1 MATYVVSDIHGCFNT
16 FRRLL
21 DTLSFDETQ
30 DRLWL
35 IGDIVNR
42 GPASLSML
50 RWAQK
55 HDHCLNMVLGN
66 HDLHLLAVREGVVR
80 ACVHDTLAEVLAAP
94 DADVLCE
101 WLRRRPLA
109 HAEGK
114 WLLLHA
120 GLLPDWNTN
129 RALALAQEA
138 ATVIG
143 GAHWRDFA
151 TEIYGDTPTRWDDS
165 LSGNAR
171 WRTIVNVLTR
181 LRICTPT
188 EKCAFLIAARWKTR
202 QAAICR
208 GLKRGKNR
216 RTKQRLF
223 SATGRRWGFIGVRI
237 CCVWIAAVCGATTDG
252 DALGRR
258 ANFSSSGGGTMNMS
272 ASKLQLSD
280 SGRLLHLL
288 TLEDLP
294 PKIIYS
300 LFAAADKFAAHK
312 PSPDARPLSGKLF
325 VNIFFESS
333 TRTRTAFEAS
343 ARQLGADVVNLDRIT
358 MSGETKSETLR
369 DTVLTIAAMGAA
381 GIALRHG
388 ENGAAVQ
395 AAAAAPPNFA
405 VPILPS
411 LTAETA
417 KTPIRL
423 RG

>member
-188 EKCAFLIAARWKTR
+188 GEMRLSYSGEVENTPSGYLPWFEAWEKPPDKTTV
-202 QAAICR
+202 IF
-208 GLKRGKNR
+208 GHW
-216 RTKQRLF
+216 
-223 SATGRRWGFIGVRI
+223 S
-237 CCVWIAAVCGATTDG
+237 
-252 DALGRR
+252 ALGFYRR
-258 ANFSSSGGGTMNMS
+258 EN
-272 ASKLQLSD
+272 LLCLD
-280 SGRLLHLL
+280 SGCLWGRQL
-288 TLEDLP
+288 TAMRLEDEQIFQVP
-294 PKIIYS
+294 
-300 LFAAADKFAAHK
+300 AA
-312 PSPDARPLSGKLF
+312 
-325 VNIFFESS
+325 E
-333 TRTRTAFEAS
+333 
-343 ARQLGADVVNLDRIT
+343 Q
-358 MSGETKSETLR
+358 
-369 DTVLTIAAMGAA
+369 
-381 GIALRHG
+381 
-388 ENGAAVQ
+388 
-395 AAAAAPPNFA
+395 
-405 VPILPS
+405 
-411 LTAETA
+411 
-417 KTPIRL
+417 
-423 RG
+423 